1 MDTRR
6 NWTDLFQ
13 QASEQVSRWRK
24 ENPRASFTEI
34 EKTVD
39 EKLAQVRAA
48 MLQELA
54 LESELTDFKQL
65 PDEKRPQCP
74 SCGRPLAS
82 NGRQKRKL
90 VTSHE
95 QEMVLER
102 SKGYCRHCRV
112 SYFPPG

>member
-1 MDTRR
+1 VTTRR

-13 QASEQVSRWRK
+13 QASEQVSHWRQQ
-24 ENPRASFTEI
+24 NPRANFTEI
-34 EKTVD
+34 ENSVD
-39 EKLAQVRAA
+39 EQLAQVRAA
-48 MLQELA
+48 MIQALA

-65 PDEKRPQCP
+65 PAEKRPQCP
-74 SCGRPLAS
+74 SCGRPLVS

-90 VTSHE
+90 VTAHE
-95 QEMVLER
+95 QAVELER